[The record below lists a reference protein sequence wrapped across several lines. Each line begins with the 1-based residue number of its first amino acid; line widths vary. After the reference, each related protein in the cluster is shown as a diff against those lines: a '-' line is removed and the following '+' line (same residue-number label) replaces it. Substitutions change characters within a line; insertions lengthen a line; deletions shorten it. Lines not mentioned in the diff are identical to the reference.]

1 MALGL
6 ATAAS
11 ASAQNFTATPVITS
25 PTTTP
30 NYLPPPIAIT
40 NGTVPYSAPSGSVP
54 NALPINQLNPTALP
68 TAPGSRY
75 QTAVYTRAP
84 IEDDGGGIIGPPDR
98 AMPNE
103 IRQASQ
109 IQNRT
114 NIYDED
120 ADFIIR
126 TDLPGPERLYDTLK
140 SEAMMREYIRRDS
153 QVRAGANRNLFP
165 EYEPLSRETSLPPRM
180 FPRSST
186 WAEPNVVCHGRLY
199 FEQPNMER
207 TGWDFGYLSIPLSAG
222 VFCYDMVMFPYHYG
236 TDPCNRYDCNV
247 GKCMPGDNTPFLLY
261 REPWSLSGFAAE
273 ATAVGAGFFIF
284 P

>member
-1 MALGL
+1 
-6 ATAAS
+6 
-11 ASAQNFTATPVITS
+11 
-25 PTTTP
+25 
-30 NYLPPPIAIT
+30 
-40 NGTVPYSAPSGSVP
+40 
-54 NALPINQLNPTALP
+54 LPINQLNPTALP
-68 TAPGSRY
+68 TAPSSRY
-75 QTAVYTRAP
+75 QTTIYQRAP
-84 IEDDGGGIIGPPDR
+84 IDEEGGIIGPPER
-98 AMPNE
+98 PLPPIVRTA
-103 IRQASQ
+103 AQ
-109 IQNRT
+109 IGSRT
-114 NIYDED
+114 NLYDED

-140 SEAMMREYIRRDS
+140 SEAMMREYIRHDA
-153 QVRAGANRNLFP
+153 QLRAGNNRNLFP

-207 TGWDFGYLSIPLSAG
+207 TGWDFGYLSIPISAG
-222 VFCYDMVMFPYHYG
+222 VFCYDLVMFPYHYG

-261 REPWSLSGFAAE
+261 REPWSLSGFASE
-273 ATAVGAGFFIF
+273 ATAVGTGLFVF